1 MRRAVTEPAVAT
13 SAPSTAIETLFSHPD
28 VRIVSFTTS
37 SSARG
42 MDGVRGPHDEDD
54 GRLSWYSP
62 PERTIAVG
70 KNDSADERRSM
81 ELTKI

>member
-1 MRRAVTEPAVAT
+1 
-13 SAPSTAIETLFSHPD
+13 
-28 VRIVSFTTS
+28 
-37 SSARG
+37 